1 MKLIDCIVLLSLA
14 LNAIFLTSSVKT
26 LCLSLLNLRFDFIVS
41 LLFLMNSIWFPLV
54 SNNNIL

>member
-1 MKLIDCIVLLSLA
+1 MKMIDCIVLLSLA

-41 LLFLMNSIWFPLV
+41 LLFLMNSI
-54 SNNNIL
+54 

>member
-54 SNNNIL
+54 SNNDI

>member
-1 MKLIDCIVLLSLA
+1 MKMIDCIVLLSLA

-41 LLFLMNSIWFPLV
+41 LLFPMNSIWFPLV
-54 SNNNIL
+54 SNNDI

>member
-26 LCLSLLNLRFDFIVS
+26 LCSSLLNLRFDFIVS

-54 SNNNIL
+54 SNNDI

>member
-26 LCLSLLNLRFDFIVS
+26 LCLSVLNLRFDFIVS
-41 LLFLMNSIWFPLV
+41 LLFLMNSIWFSLV
-54 SNNNIL
+54 SNNDI

>member
-41 LLFLMNSIWFPLV
+41 LLFLMNSIWFSLV
-54 SNNNIL
+54 SNNDI

>member
-41 LLFLMNSIWFPLV
+41 LLFLMNSIWFTLV

>member
-41 LLFLMNSIWFPLV
+41 LLFPMNSIWFPLV
-54 SNNNIL
+54 SNNDI

>member
-14 LNAIFLTSSVKT
+14 LNAIVLTSSVKT

-41 LLFLMNSIWFPLV
+41 LLFPMNSIWFPLV
-54 SNNNIL
+54 SNNDI

>member
-1 MKLIDCIVLLSLA
+1 MKMIDCIVLLSLA

-54 SNNNIL
+54 SNNDI